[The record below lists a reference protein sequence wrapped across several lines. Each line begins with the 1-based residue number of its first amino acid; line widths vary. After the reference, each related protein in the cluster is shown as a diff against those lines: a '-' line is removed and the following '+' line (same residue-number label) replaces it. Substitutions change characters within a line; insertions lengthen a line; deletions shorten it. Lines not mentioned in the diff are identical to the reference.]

1 MKRLAREDFSDF
13 QPGPFPSDYFA
24 TGEYHYKPPE
34 GYRGRWYESTKHH
47 SWRPSSAWL
56 VVEDD
61 GRHRMLQ
68 ALEPKMAYP
77 RMLVTG
83 DPYWGDYTL
92 RVRLQPLRED
102 GFVGV
107 LFRYRTNRS
116 TYRAGFEGGK
126 TFKII
131 RDNHEEHE
139 VLAEAEMAYSCD
151 EVHEVTVD
159 LVGDRIKVDVDGQV
173 QLKARDETYARG
185 RVGLVATAPGF
196 FDLVEVTA
204 EDKARAAFVQTREK
218 AQRELDELREKYPK
232 PVLWKKL
239 ETKGFGTARNLRFGH
254 LRGDDRLD
262 LVLAQNIK
270 LDTAKD
276 SLTTVRCLTAM
287 DLDGNILW
295 QFGEPKDDIDAAL
308 CTCDVAVQVHDIDA
322 DGYDEVICM
331 KNFKLYILN
340 GQDGTVKNVF
350 PLPRNP
356 ADENR
361 YGRLTG
367 DSIII
372 ANFRGTPTPQDIV
385 VKNRY
390 KQLWAYD
397 NQWNLLWTRTF
408 RNTGHFAVPYDF
420 DGDGRDDLVVGYAR
434 IGPDGEVKWCL
445 DLTDHTD
452 EIAIGPFNPARN
464 DVQIAM
470 VSGYEGFNIVSPGG
484 ELLYR
489 EFLGH
494 AQRVTAAKFRQ
505 DLEGLQFYVVTFWGH
520 VGIISLHDCA
530 GRRLLELEPAATGN
544 VLNPVNWAGD
554 GQELALMSGSVVHG
568 GMLDGFGRRV
578 VVFPDDGH
586 PEMCSESLDLTGDGR
601 DEICLWDKD
610 AIWIYTQDQPFT
622 GRKLY
627 KPTRPP
633 HRNASNYRGEVSLP
647 GWEEP
652 PGR

>member
-1 MKRLAREDFSDF
+1 MKTLAREDFSDF

-24 TGEYHYKPPE
+24 TGEYHYKPPA

-56 VVEDD
+56 VVEDN

-68 ALEPKMAYP
+68 ALEPEMEYP
-77 RMLVTG
+77 RMQVTG

-116 TYRAGFEGGK
+116 CYRAGFEGGT

-139 VLAEAEMAYSCD
+139 TLAETEMAYSCD
-151 EVHEVTVD
+151 EVHEVTVQV
-159 LVGDRIKVDVDGQV
+159 VGDRIKVDVDGQI
-173 QLKARDETYARG
+173 QLEARDKTYLSG
-185 RVGLVATAPGF
+185 RVGLVATAAAF

-204 EDKARAAFVQTREK
+204 EDKAEAAFVQTRDK
-218 AQRELDELREKYPK
+218 AQRELDELREQYPK
-232 PVLWKKL
+232 PVLWKQL
-239 ETKGFGTARNLRFGH
+239 DTKGFGAGRNLRFGH
-254 LRGDDRLD
+254 LRGAEQLD
-262 LVLAQNIK
+262 IVLAQNIK

-276 SLTTVRCLTAM
+276 RLTTVRCLTAM
-287 DLDGNILW
+287 DLDGNVLW
-295 QFGEPKDDIDAAL
+295 QFGEPKDSMDAAL

-322 DGYDEVICM
+322 DGRDEVICM
-331 KNFKLYILN
+331 KDFKLYILN

-356 ADENR
+356 AEENR

-385 VKNRY
+385 IKNRY
-390 KQLWAYD
+390 KQIWAYD
-397 NQWNLLWTRTF
+397 NEFNLLWTNEF
-408 RNTGHFAVPYDF
+408 RNTGHFAAPYDF
-420 DGDGRDDLVVGYAR
+420 DGDGRDDLIIGYAR
-434 IGPDGEVKWCL
+434 IGPDGDVKWCL

-452 EIAIGPFNPARN
+452 EIAIGPFNPSRN

-470 VSGYEGFNIVSPGG
+470 VSGYEGFNIVSPEG

-494 AQRVTAAKFRQ
+494 AQRVSAAKFHE

-520 VGIISLHDCA
+520 VGIISLHDCT

-544 VLNPVNWAGD
+544 VLNPVNWTGD
-554 GQELALMSGSVVHG
+554 GVELALMSGSIVHG

-586 PEMCSESLDLTGDGR
+586 AEMCSESLDLTGDAR

-610 AIWIYTQDQPFT
+610 GIWIYTQDQPFA
-622 GRKLY
+622 GKKIY
-627 KPTRPP
+627 KPRRPP
-633 HRNASNYRGEVSLP
+633 HRNASNYRAEVSLP
-647 GWEEP
+647 GWED
-652 PGR
+652 